1 MIEEIDNENSSRKDS
16 LINQIEKGR
25 AYSLNSSRNWNN
37 GILGG

>member
-1 MIEEIDNENSSRKDS
+1 MIEEIDENSSRKDS
-16 LINQIEKGR
+16 LMNQIEKAK